1 MYFENLGKICK
12 SLNELSYLLT
22 KVLSNL
28 SVHSLD
34 NSTVF
39 IVLVNLKSI
48 GLNLQTVFKE
58 STVNIDDDMK
68 SLNSRQGIKL
78 IFLWI
83 LIVLHY
89 QAYQRYWITY
99 NFSIK
104 VTKKGTTAKMDPVNM
119 LMMSTK
125 TIVFL
130 REVSHNGFSK

>member
-78 IFLWI
+78 IFL
-83 LIVLHY
+83 
-89 QAYQRYWITY
+89 
-99 NFSIK
+99 
-104 VTKKGTTAKMDPVNM
+104 
-119 LMMSTK
+119 
-125 TIVFL
+125 
-130 REVSHNGFSK
+130 